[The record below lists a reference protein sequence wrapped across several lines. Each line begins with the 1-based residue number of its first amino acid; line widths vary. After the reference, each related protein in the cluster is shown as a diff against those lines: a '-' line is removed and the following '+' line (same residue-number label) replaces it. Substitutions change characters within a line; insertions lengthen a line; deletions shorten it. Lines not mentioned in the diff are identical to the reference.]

1 MTIIA
6 RPLLLSLLLVL
17 LVAVSSHAKDD
28 DKPSRTSRDFAN
40 KIVAVNY
47 KSGKT
52 HTSAV
57 LKKVRPGKIGNRDF
71 LVGNFVFDATDENA
85 DYDGVEAWSPA
96 DKVDGLMVFQDLD
109 AARRVVEKAWHPSRS
124 DSKPRKK

>member
-1 MTIIA
+1 
-6 RPLLLSLLLVL
+6 

-28 DKPSRTSRDFAN
+28 DKSNRVGRDFAN

-57 LKKVRPGKIGNRDF
+57 LNKVRPGKIGNRDF
-71 LVGNFVFDATDENA
+71 LVGEFVFEATDANA
-85 DYDGVEAWSPA
+85 DYDGVEAWIPA
-96 DKVDGLMVFQDLD
+96 DKIDGLMVFENPG
-109 AARRVVEKAWHPSRS
+109 AARRVAEKAWQTSP
-124 DSKPRKK
+124 DDPKAKPRKK